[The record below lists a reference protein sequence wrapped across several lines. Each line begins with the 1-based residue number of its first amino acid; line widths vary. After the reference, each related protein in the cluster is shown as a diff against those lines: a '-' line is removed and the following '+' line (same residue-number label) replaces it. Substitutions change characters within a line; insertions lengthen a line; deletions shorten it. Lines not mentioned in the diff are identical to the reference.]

1 MGSGLVIDAL
11 RIEFE
16 WLDLEAGSE
25 IDRAF
30 FASIG
35 FALGDEYLTRLE
47 DLSAKTV
54 RNHMRG
60 SAWQLASW
68 LAANWWRLRWEPA
81 PARWWKDTD
90 WRLAH
95 SMAAAGG
102 GHVWPNAVFSSDGDY
117 VEIVAKP
124 TSRTI
129 PYEPIHYLNHIQARV
144 FAGDF
149 EQRIDEFMEAVLA
162 RLDTLRLK
170 DNFLARLW
178 REVRSERSDSE
189 AGERRKLEA
198 MAGFDPDAA
207 PDELLE
213 QLMESKDRLGE
224 SAVEEVAAE
233 ARNATGKALRPLLE
247 LSANGK
253 GPNKGGFKITM
264 PDLDAEIAGASTG
277 GLPWQRATK
286 LAALARETWGFG
298 HRPISNR
305 TLADLV
311 AADRR
316 IFESE
321 EIGPTDMPV
330 AFRTEAYDTY
340 EVYFSRSWEASRRF
354 ALSRLLGDHLYFA
367 NRERLRPATTTKT
380 SRQKFQRAFAQEF
393 LCPFDA
399 LMDRI
404 RTDHPQE
411 DDISDAAA
419 YFNVSPLLISSTLV
433 NKGRLEREAL
443 FDVIPS

>member
-35 FALGDEYLTRLE
+35 FALGEEYLTRLE

-102 GHVWPNAVFSSDGDY
+102 GHIWPNAVFSSDGDY
-117 VEIVAKP
+117 IEIVARP

-129 PYEPIHYLNHIQARV
+129 PYEPIHYLNHIQARL

-149 EQRIDEFMEAVLA
+149 EQRIDEFMEAVLG

-170 DNFLARLW
+170 DNSLARLW

-213 QLMESKDRLGE
+213 QLMESQDRLGE

-233 ARNATGKALRPLLE
+233 ARNATGHALRPLLE

-253 GPNKGGFKITM
+253 GPNKGGFKISM
-264 PDLDAEIAGASTG
+264 PDLDAEIPGASTG

-286 LAALARETWGFG
+286 LAALARETWGLG
-298 HRPISNR
+298 NRPISNHA
-305 TLADLV
+305 LADLV
-311 AADRR
+311 TADRSM
-316 IFESE
+316 FESE
-321 EIGPTDMPV
+321 AIGPTDMPV
-330 AFRTEAYDTY
+330 AFRTEAYNIY

-367 NRERLRPATTTKT
+367 NREKTPPGHDHENIPAKV
-380 SRQKFQRAFAQEF
+380 SAGICARI
-393 LCPFDA
+393 
-399 LMDRI
+399 LM
-404 RTDHPQE
+404 P
-411 DDISDAAA
+411 
-419 YFNVSPLLISSTLV
+419 V
-433 NKGRLEREAL
+433 
-443 FDVIPS
+443 